1 MPLTSVLR
9 NFCLLAFCL
18 GGLPILGQQPG
29 SILQVLSPPAGG
41 AQESAALGFT
51 VALNAS
57 YTVAGVP
64 FDDMGGQDSGVVKI
78 FDTATGELLFLLRN
92 PTPAASDQFGSAVAI
107 SGSRVVVGASNDD
120 TDAPNSG
127 IAYVYNLA
135 GSTPTVPIHALHNP
149 APAASDQ
156 FGFSVAISGQR
167 VAISAN
173 LDDAGA
179 TNAGS
184 VYVFN
189 LAGATPELPA
199 LTLNNPTPVLSDTFG
214 QSISLDGR
222 HLLVGVPQKDANGVS
237 NIGAVVLFNLD
248 AAQPTTPLST
258 LVNPHPA
265 ASDAFGNAVSIQGTR
280 FVVGTALDDAT
291 GLNSG
296 RAYVYDFSQNVSS
309 VPAVVLDN
317 PTPAQ
322 ADNFGNAVAIHGT
335 RVIVGAL
342 FDDTTAT
349 NSGRAYLFDLTA
361 SNPDQPSATLAKT
374 NPGATD
380 NLGHAVG
387 IHGNWGAAGV
397 PFDDQVTTNT
407 GSVALFDLSGPS
419 PGTPLRLMNHASP
432 ATGDQFGGAVS
443 LSGTRFVIG
452 SSLDDIGALNAGS
465 AYVYDLASP
474 APDYPIASLHNPNP
488 QNGDEFGRAVALA
501 GNWVAVAS
509 TFADATGINDAGRV
523 YIYNLTSAT
532 PNTPVLILENPEPA
546 SSDQFGHALA
556 LSGGRLVVGVRL
568 DDALALNSGSAYV
581 YHLEGS
587 TPTVPALTLRNP
599 TPASQDFF
607 GHAVAIS
614 LNQVVIS
621 ASGDKTGATNA
632 GSAYVYDLSGTTPT
646 QPAFTLNNPA
656 PAIGDQ
662 FGSSVSISGS
672 LVAVGANLDDAGASD
687 SGSAYI
693 YNLTGTQPTTPA
705 WTLTNP
711 QPAAN
716 DQFGFAV
723 SIDGLRVAVSAHF
736 DDRSASDAGTT
747 WVYDLSA
754 ATPTTPE
761 LFLVAPNAGAGD
773 QFGVALSSSNGRI
786 LAGASLSDLVTPDKG
801 AAFVFGA
808 ELVPE
813 AVDINVEYP
822 PGFPLINNVAAV
834 AFGSTLVGGDALERS
849 FLIRSRGTQPLT
861 GLVPSITGTHAADF
875 SLQQVPP
882 SPLASGSSASLI
894 VRFSPSAGGPR
905 TAVLRVLSNDP
916 DESPFLITLSGNG
929 LLPTPDIAIEQP
941 LGNSLSSGAA
951 QINYGS
957 IPILTGV
964 SDRTFTLKNT
974 GSAELTNISLSLTG
988 THANAYHVLVPPATS
1003 VASGSSTTF
1012 TLRFAPQISGELTAV
1027 ARIFS
1032 NDPDENPFDVFL
1044 YGIGMV
1050 TPNLALEQPAG
1061 TVLSHSVSTITFGT
1075 TEVGREM
1082 IDRTFTV
1089 RNSGTGPLTGL
1100 SLNFTGMHP
1109 NDFQIPVPLPPSIPS
1124 GTDAVFVVRFAP
1136 TAGGPRSATLSLG
1149 SNNPTNNPF
1158 LVGLSGVATVAPDL
1172 SIELPPGNPLFS
1184 SQSLAEFGNV
1194 DFGGQPKDIAFTL
1207 RNAGTATLTGLTPS
1221 FAGANAADFSLS
1233 TVPTTTLAPG
1243 QTTLLTV
1250 RFTPGQAGERFASL
1264 LVASNDPDDNPFEIE
1279 MSGFAIPVPD
1289 ITIEQPAG
1297 TSLTSGTAT
1306 VNFGQ
1311 VNIGLNASE
1320 RLFTLRSSGTGPLA
1334 GMALEIDGADADDF
1348 SIGTFPPNALDPG
1361 THATFLIRFTPAP
1374 DKTSHARLRVLSNDP
1389 NESPFEV
1396 ALTGTGVAVPEVQL
1410 QQPVGNNLVSGVSA
1424 VGFATAAVGETVVD
1438 RVFSLQNVG
1447 PAELASIGLAFTGA
1461 NASDFTVLSPP
1472 TSSLAPQGS
1481 VTFTLRFS
1489 PTAGGNRAATLAL
1502 TSNDPNTNPFTVNL
1516 TGFATVR
1523 PDLAVEHPVN
1533 TPLIHTQSSVDFGA
1547 LQLGSVSTQR
1557 EFILRNI
1564 GTGTLNSLAV
1574 SFLSGQAADFAL
1586 ASQPP
1591 SILNP
1596 GQSTLITVTFTPSA
1610 SGLRQTTLRVASNDP
1625 TDSPFSFALTGTG
1638 LVEPKIAFEHPSG
1651 AALTNGTATI
1661 DFGEALPGGTPTS
1674 RVVTLRNTGNGTLS
1688 GIAPQLIGTHAGDF
1702 AINPPLPASLPPG
1715 QSTTFTLTFS
1725 PGATGNRSASLQI
1738 GSNDASANPFV
1749 VALSGVGAVVS
1760 DIALEQPVG
1769 TNLVSGFGF
1778 VSYGSTLVRDGWLER
1793 SFTVR
1798 NTGTATLSGISLS
1811 LSGPGAADFEIRS
1824 SPASNIAIG
1833 GSAAFVIRFTPRAG
1847 GDRAALLSVTSN
1859 DPDENPFNLTLTG
1872 FGITLPDMLVEH
1884 PLAQTLTPGAS
1895 SIAFGTVI
1903 LGQESVNRSIT
1914 IRNPG
1919 TGPLLISGA
1928 TLSGS
1933 AAGDFSIPQ
1942 LPPTSIAPGSSAAF
1956 TVRFTPVLN
1965 GARTAS
1971 VIISSNDPETPA
1983 FAIGLNGTGLAQPD
1997 IAIEHPLGQALI
2009 TGQGTVHCGSVVLG
2023 AAPSQRMITM
2033 RNTGT
2038 AQLSDLGITITGPH
2052 ASDFSVL
2059 SFRDTPLSVAETS
2072 QFNIRFQPS
2081 TAGPRTATLILSS
2094 DDPDENPFEITLTGE
2109 GVAQPALLVEGPDTT
2124 PLISGNAAMTFG
2136 SVYVGAQPGELT
2148 ITLRNTGTADLTGIS
2163 THFSGNNPFDF
2174 TANPL
2179 PSPTIAPGS
2188 SMRLTLRFT
2197 PLTLGTRKAQLNIS
2211 SNAPN
2216 INPFI
2221 LHLEGSARDYFTEVF
2236 SPSRPN
2242 DTADAL
2248 YTFRPGFALPD
2259 VQTNGLPPFEL
2270 PPHPTSGLDIAD
2282 SYAGAELLASREIPD
2297 PFDTTRLSI
2306 ERLLRTNLKHP
2317 LLFVVDQYE
2326 VIGTKRRR
2334 IAQTATVAD
2343 HIIVK
2348 PKTGVLTS
2356 ALLAEMAIP
2365 GAQIRAQFP
2374 ASGLW
2379 LIQLPNPSL
2388 NTLPLAISAALN
2400 SGQVDL
2406 AEADPVIHAATL
2418 PNDPSF
2424 PSQWSLDNTGQ
2435 NGGTPDIDTDAPAA
2449 WDLQTGSRTVVV
2461 GVLDTG
2467 IDSTHPD
2474 LAANVW
2480 TNTAEI
2486 AGNGTDDD
2494 ANGYIDDVRGWN
2506 FVAGTPNTMDDNAH
2520 GTHVAGTL
2528 GAVGNNGVGISGVAW
2543 HVALM
2548 PLKILDAEGVGFTS
2562 DAAEAVAYS
2571 NTKNAA
2577 LTCNA
2582 WGGSGSSQALRQLLA
2597 EAGTAG
2603 RLFIAAAGNNTRNTD
2618 ARPHYPASYDVENI
2632 IAVTSINDKGQLSW
2646 FANTG
2651 VNSVHLAA
2659 PGSGIL
2665 STIPGGGYAVRSG
2678 TSSATAH
2685 VAGACVLLKAAHP
2698 TWSAANLKSAL
2709 LGSVKPLTSLADRT
2723 ISGGMLRVADAL
2735 QASDRLLVSP
2745 AQGINATGAAG
2756 GPFTPSSK
2764 EYVLKNLSST
2774 TMNFTVAVDKPWVSL
2789 STASGSVPASG
2800 SQSLIASLLP
2810 AATALPPGTHVAR
2823 ITFNQIGTHNTFTR
2837 SLTLTVS
2844 DRYHVTRDPLA
2855 IFPTNPAGGNAL
2867 NLSDDSFVEIPLSG
2881 GVAIPFHGLLY
2892 SSVYVGS
2899 NGYVTFGRGDW
2910 RPSGDAEH
2918 HFSMQRLSAVSTD
2931 LDPSAGGSVTWKQL
2945 PDHLAIT
2952 FENVPVHGGTEVN
2965 SFQFQLFFTGRLAIS
2980 ILEAQAPSAVMGIS
2994 NGLGLPED
3002 YSTSDFSSYPES
3014 NEALAL
3020 FTAHPVSQTLP
3031 VGAAAQFEGSALGA
3045 PPIAFQWYFNGN
3057 AIPGANS
3064 NTYHIASANG
3074 TSAGE
3079 YRLSAIN
3086 SFGQSFSQIAILS
3099 VQKLPA
3105 TVTLQNLVHVFNGT
3119 QMQAAA
3125 QTLPAGL
3132 NVNFTYD
3139 GLSWPPAQAGSYQV
3153 LAQIDD
3159 PTYQGSATGT
3169 FVIEKA
3175 PQVIDFPTP
3184 PNQPVTESLTLLA
3197 TGGPGGLPVTFEL
3210 ISGPATLTQGNFLSF
3225 TGIGPVTITAA
3236 QKGNINFADATSVT
3250 RTFNVVKAPATV
3262 VLSNLEQVHTGAART
3277 VTAATTPPGLA
3288 VQILY
3293 AGSPTPPTDAGT
3305 YAITASINDATY
3317 QGSTNGTLT
3326 VAKAPQT
3333 ISFPAIPD
3341 QLATASVNLSATGG
3355 DSGNAVTF
3363 AVTSGPAVITG
3374 SNVLTFTGAGA
3385 VTITA
3390 SQAGGTN
3397 HLAANQVARSFSVG
3411 RATATV
3417 ALSNLNQT
3425 FNGTARTVTATTTPA
3440 GLTVNIT
3447 YNGSATA
3454 PTNAGS
3460 YAVSASISDAIY
3472 QGIAAGTLIIDRAQQ
3487 TLSFQPISDQIATAS
3502 INLSA
3507 TGGASGLPVTFAVTN
3522 GPATLTSGNVLTFT
3536 GAGSVT
3542 ITAAQAGNSNY
3553 LAAATVARTFN
3564 VTKANATVTL
3574 GSLSQTYNGNART
3587 ASATTSPSGLL
3598 TQFTY
3603 NGSTT
3608 APTAAG
3614 SYTVVATIDNPL
3626 HAGTATA
3633 TLTIA
3638 KANQTLTFAPLSNQL
3653 STATVNLS
3661 ATGGGST
3668 QPVTFTVASGPASLS
3683 GSSTL
3688 TFTGAG
3694 SVTITASQAGDDNH
3708 HPAAS
3713 VSRTFDVTLANA
3725 TVSLAGLEQTF
3736 TGSAHTVTATTVPAG
3751 LPVTF
3756 TYNGSSTAPVN
3767 AGSYNVLATINHP
3780 LHQGSTTGI
3789 LTVAK
3794 AAQSILFGPIS
3805 DQSTTAILSLSA
3817 SGGGSANPVTFSVF
3831 SGPATLSQTG
3841 NLVAFSTSGSVTI
3854 TANQTGNANYLDAP
3868 AVSRTFNVNKV
3879 SITPGI
3885 SALLQAYDGTPRT
3898 VSTSP
3903 TGLPVNITYNGS
3915 PNAPVNPGSYSV
3927 SVTVNDPRYEGSN
3940 SATLIVTKGSA
3951 TIALSN
3957 LIQTYIGT
3965 PRAASAATSPPGLPF
3980 TLLYDGNVNPPT
3992 SAGDYTVTATIND
4005 PLYQGST
4012 SGTLSIAKA
4021 AQSIAFPA
4029 PPDQSTAQP
4038 LTLSATGGGSTSPV
4052 IFTVTSGPALLSGS
4066 NVLTFTGVGTV
4077 TITATQAGDVN
4088 HHSATPVVRA
4098 FNVSQ
4103 SQATIALSHLFQA
4116 PDGNPKPV
4124 TVTTTPPGISVTVTY
4139 NGSPTPP
4146 TELGSYTVS
4155 AVVNDPLYSGSA
4167 TATLVIDHRADRDLK
4182 TPEQEVALAPAEDTA
4197 WTPTAVG
4204 LYDGLLRSGSGDPAL
4219 LGALES
4225 LRISPPKAGSATG
4238 GIASGKLR
4246 LAGRTITL
4254 RGVFDL
4260 DGLWTIN
4267 LPQKDGT
4274 LITGALQLQRTTT
4287 GHELISGTVSWNGV
4301 TAVTRLPRAP
4311 YHARSNP
4318 APATHSGRFT
4328 LVLPSSAG
4336 SGINEPGGD
4345 GWAAVV
4351 ISPAGLV
4358 RVTGRLAD
4366 GTPITETSHLS
4377 AESDFSLFN
4386 ELYRSVPQRGHF
4398 GGRLAFED
4406 QPGISDFHGTL
4417 QWLKRP
4423 DTREVRY
4430 PSGFASTRMALG
4442 SRYTI
4447 PSSGTRLLSQLA
4459 ANDPNASLSL
4469 LGPNLPS
4476 TTQQEIERVIS
4487 WQASNAI
4494 RHFGPETLT
4503 GTANR
4508 NTGLVSGN
4516 YRDPVT
4522 GLRIPFQGITFQK
4535 QGIAAGQFLL
4545 GSGSGALRVQPRTN
4559 FSYPGSE
4566 DAGAVLRAARPTAPV
4581 PASSLT
4587 QVPFAASAAGIY
4599 KGILTTGGQASG
4611 GLENF
4616 RVTATGAFTGLLWL
4630 QGIRYPLSGTLDA
4643 NGQVTLTLPVPG
4655 IQITLSLHEL
4665 TDAPGSFELNGSL
4678 SAAGANYAVA
4688 AQKRALFDTV
4698 TRCPHEGS
4706 YTLAVL
4712 ASETTNAA
4720 REPAGDGY
4728 ASLQVSNLGLATGAL
4743 VLADGTKTTFAGH
4756 VSTDCIWSLHRS
4768 LYGTTGKGYLAG
4780 ELVFRSIAGVS
4791 SIDGHWTWN
4800 KQPGATPASSLYPA
4814 GFTSTRPVVGSL
4826 YTPPVTGN
4834 RAWSTLT
4841 NNFYNAWWRVEGP
4854 RLPSFPA
4861 HQITSLDRVV
4871 TWTTANSLLFYGP
4884 DQLTLKFNPTNGLV
4898 TGTCLDSPRGV
4909 RFSFGGILLQ
4919 SQQLVTGS
4927 WLSPAAAGRF
4937 SMEARSR

>member
-1 MPLTSVLR
+1 MPTPFVLR
-9 NFCLLAFCL
+9 YLCLLAFCL
-18 GGLPILGQQPG
+18 GAVPLWGQQPG
-29 SILQVLSPPAGG
+29 SILQVLSPPPGG

-64 FDDMGGQDSGVVKI
+64 FDDMGGQDSGVVKV

-92 PTPAASDQFGSAVAI
+92 PSPAVSDQFGNSVAI

-120 TDAPNSG
+120 TDAPNAG

-135 GSTPTVPIHALHNP
+135 GSTPTVPVHTLHNP
-149 APAASDQ
+149 APAATDQ

-167 VAISAN
+167 VAVSAN

-184 VYVFN
+184 VYIFN
-189 LAGATPELPA
+189 LASSTPELPA
-199 LTLNNPTPVLSDTFG
+199 LTLNNPNPVLSDTFG

-222 HLLVGVPQKDANGVS
+222 HLLVGVPQKDAGGVS
-237 NIGAVVLFNLD
+237 NIGAVVLFDLD
-248 AAQPTTPLST
+248 AAQPATPLAT
-258 LVNPHPA
+258 ILNPHPA

-291 GLNSG
+291 GTNSG
-296 RAYVYDFSQNVSS
+296 RAYVYNFSQSVSQ
-309 VPAVVLDN
+309 VPEFVLDN
-317 PTPAQ
+317 PSPAPS
-322 ADNFGNAVAIHGT
+322 DNFGNAVALYGT

-361 SNPDQPSATLAKT
+361 SNPDLPSATLAKVL
-374 NPGATD
+374 PGATD

-387 IHGNWGAAGV
+387 IHGDWAAAGV

-407 GSVALFDLSGPS
+407 GSVALFDLSGPT
-419 PGTPLRLMNHASP
+419 PGTPVRLLHHPSP

-443 LSGTRFVIG
+443 LSGTRFVMG
-452 SSLDDIGALNAGS
+452 ASLDDIGALNAGS

-474 APDYPIASLHNPNP
+474 APDFPIASLHNPNP
-488 QNGDEFGRAVALA
+488 QNGDEFGRAVALD
-501 GNWVAVAS
+501 GNWVAVAAP
-509 TFADATGINDAGRV
+509 FADGTGVNDAGRV
-523 YIYNLTSAT
+523 YVYDLSGANPTVAVFT
-532 PNTPVLILENPEPA
+532 LENPEPA
-546 SSDQFGHALA
+546 SSDQFGNAMA
-556 LSGGRLVVGVRL
+556 LSGGRLVVGTRL

-581 YHLEGS
+581 YNLEGS
-587 TPTVPALTLRNP
+587 TPTVPSLTLRNP

-632 GSAYVYDLSGTTPT
+632 GSAYVYDLSSATPT
-646 QPAFTLNNPA
+646 LPAFTLNNPA
-656 PAIGDQ
+656 PALGDQ
-662 FGSSVSISGS
+662 FGASVSISGA

-693 YNLTGTQPTTPA
+693 YNLTGAQPTTPA

-736 DDRSASDAGTT
+736 DDRSATDAGTA
-747 WVYDLSA
+747 WVYDLSG

-801 AAFVFGA
+801 AGFVFGA

-822 PGFPLINNVAAV
+822 PGFPLINTVATV
-834 AFGSTLVGGDALERS
+834 AFGSTLVGGDTLERS
-849 FLIRSRGTQPLT
+849 FLVRSRGTQTLT
-861 GLVPSITGTHAADF
+861 GVAASIIGTNAADF

-882 SPLASGSSASLI
+882 ATLGSGSSAALI

-941 LGNSLSSGAA
+941 VGNSLSSGAA

-957 IPILTGV
+957 VPILTGV
-964 SDRTFTLKNT
+964 GDRTFTLKNT
-974 GSAELTNISLSLTG
+974 GTAELTNISLSLTG
-988 THANAYHVLVPPATS
+988 THANAYQVLVPPAAS

-1012 TLRFAPQISGELTAV
+1012 TLRFSPQISGELTAI
-1027 ARIFS
+1027 ARVSS

-1044 YGIGMV
+1044 FGIGMV

-1061 TVLSHSVSTITFGT
+1061 TALNPGVSTIAFGT
-1075 TEVGREM
+1075 TEVGRET

-1089 RNSGTGPLTGL
+1089 SNSGTGPLTGL
-1100 SLNFTGMHP
+1100 SLNFNGLHP
-1109 NDFQIPVPLPPSIPS
+1109 NDFQIPVPLPPSIPA
-1124 GTDAVFVVRFAP
+1124 GTEAVFVVRFAP
-1136 TAGGPRSATLSLG
+1136 TAGGTRTANLSLG
-1149 SNNPTNNPF
+1149 SNNPTHNPF
-1158 LVGLSGVATVAPDL
+1158 VVGLSGIATVAPDL

-1194 DFGGQPKDIAFTL
+1194 DLGGQPKDITFTL

-1221 FAGANAADFSLS
+1221 FVGGNAADFSVQ
-1233 TVPTTTLAPG
+1233 TAPTATLAPG
-1243 QTTLLTV
+1243 QTTLLVV
-1250 RFTPGQAGERFASL
+1250 RFTPQQPGERFASL
-1264 LVASNDPDDNPFEIE
+1264 LVSSNDPDDNPFEIE

-1297 TSLTSGTAT
+1297 TALISGTST
-1306 VNFGQ
+1306 VHFGQ

-1320 RLFTLRSSGTGPLA
+1320 RLFALRSTGTGPLA
-1334 GMALEIDGADADDF
+1334 GMTLEIDGTDADDF

-1361 THATFLIRFTPAP
+1361 TQATFLVRFTPAP
-1374 DKTSHARLRVLSNDP
+1374 DKTSHARLRVFSNDP
-1389 NESPFEV
+1389 DESPFEI
-1396 ALTGTGVAVPEVQL
+1396 ALTGTGVSVPEVQL
-1410 QQPVGNNLVSGVSA
+1410 QQPVGNTLVSGVSA

-1447 PAELASIGLAFTGA
+1447 PAELASISIAFAGA
-1461 NASDFTVLSPP
+1461 NASDFTVLTPP
-1472 TSSLAPQGS
+1472 AANLAPQGS
-1481 VTFTLRFS
+1481 VTFSVRFS
-1489 PTAGGNRAATLAL
+1489 PTAGGHRAATLAL
-1502 TSNDPNTNPFTVNL
+1502 TSNDPNNDPFTVDL

-1533 TPLIHTQSSVDFGA
+1533 TPLIHTQSNVDFGA
-1547 LQLGSVSTQR
+1547 IALGSGSTQR
-1557 EFILRNI
+1557 QFLLHNI

-1574 SFLSGQAADFAL
+1574 SFLSGQTTDFAL
-1586 ASQPP
+1586 VSQPP

-1596 GQSTLITVTFTPSA
+1596 GQSALITVSFTPSA
-1610 SGLRQTTLRVASNDP
+1610 SGVRQTTLRVASNDP

-1638 LVEPKIAFEHPSG
+1638 LVEPKIVLEQPAG
-1651 AALTNGTATI
+1651 AALIHGEGSV
-1661 DFGEALPGGTPTS
+1661 DFGNALPGGAPSS
-1674 RVVTLRNTGNGTLS
+1674 RVFTLRNTGNGTLS
-1688 GIAPQLIGTHAGDF
+1688 GITPQLIGSHAGDF
-1702 AINPPLPASLPPG
+1702 AIASPLPASLPPG

-1738 GSNDASANPFV
+1738 GSNDATANPFA
-1749 VALSGVGAVVS
+1749 VALTGIGAVVP

-1778 VSYGSTLVRDGWLER
+1778 VAFGSTLVRDGWLER

-1798 NTGTATLSGISLS
+1798 NTGTATLSGLSLS
-1811 LSGPGAADFEIRS
+1811 LTGAGAADFEIRS
-1824 SPASNIAIG
+1824 TPASSIAIG
-1833 GSAAFVIRFTPRAG
+1833 GSTDFVIRFAPKAG
-1847 GDRAALLSVTSN
+1847 GDRAALLNVTSN
-1859 DPDENPFNLTLTG
+1859 DPDESPFSLTLTG
-1872 FGITLPDMLVEH
+1872 FGITFPDMIVEH
-1884 PLAQTLTPGAS
+1884 PLAQALTPGVS

-1914 IRNPG
+1914 LRNPG
-1919 TGPLLISGA
+1919 TGPLLIFGVA
-1928 TLSGS
+1928 LSGS
-1933 AAGDFSIPQ
+1933 AAGDFSVPQ
-1942 LPPTSIAPGSSAAF
+1942 PPPASIAPGGSAAF

-1965 GARTAS
+1965 GDRSAT
-1971 VIISSNDPETPA
+1971 IILSSNDAETPA
-1983 FAIGLNGTGLAQPD
+1983 FAIDLNGTGLAQPD
-1997 IAIEHPLGQALI
+1997 ITVEHPPGQVLVA
-2009 TGQGTVHCGSVVLG
+2009 GQDTIHCGSVVLG

-2052 ASDFSVL
+2052 AADFSVL
-2059 SFRDTPLSVAETS
+2059 SFRDTPLSVAESTP
-2072 QFNIRFQPS
+2072 FNIRFQPS
-2081 TAGPRTATLILSS
+2081 AAGARSATLVLSS
-2094 DDPDENPFEITLTGE
+2094 DDPDENPFEIALTGE
-2109 GVAQPALLVEGPDTT
+2109 GVAQPALVVEGPDTT
-2124 PLISGNAAMTFG
+2124 PLISGSAAMTFG

-2163 THFSGNNPFDF
+2163 THFTGDNPFDF

-2179 PSPTIAPGS
+2179 PSPLLAPGGS
-2188 SMRLTLRFT
+2188 VLLTIRFT
-2197 PLTLGTRKAQLNIS
+2197 PLTLGRRQAQLHIS

-2216 INPFI
+2216 INPFV
-2221 LHLEGSARDYFTEVF
+2221 LSLEGSARDYFTEVF

-2242 DTADAL
+2242 DTAEAL

-2259 VQTNGLPPFEL
+2259 VQTNGLPPFES
-2270 PPHPTSGLDIAD
+2270 PPHPASGLDIPDA
-2282 SYAGAELLASREIPD
+2282 YANAELLASREVPD
-2297 PFDTTRLSI
+2297 PIDSTRLSI
-2306 ERLLRTNLKHP
+2306 ERLVRTNLKHT

-2326 VIGTKRRR
+2326 LSGSKRRR
-2334 IAQTATVAD
+2334 IAQMASVAD

-2348 PKTGVLTS
+2348 PKPGVLATV
-2356 ALLAEMAIP
+2356 LLAEMAIP
-2365 GAQIRAQFP
+2365 GAQIRAQLP
-2374 ASGLW
+2374 ASDLW
-2379 LIQLPNPSL
+2379 LIRLPDPQLD
-2388 NTLPLAISAALN
+2388 TLPLAIAAALN

-2406 AEADPVIHAATL
+2406 AEADPVIHAAAL

-2424 PSQWSLDNTGQ
+2424 ASQWSLENTGQ
-2435 NGGTPDIDTDAPAA
+2435 NGGTPDVDIDAPAA
-2449 WDLQTGSRTVVV
+2449 WDLQTGSSTVVV

-2467 IDSTHPD
+2467 IDVTHPD
-2474 LAANVW
+2474 LAANLW
-2480 TNTAEI
+2480 TNPAEI
-2486 AGNGTDDD
+2486 AGNGIDDD
-2494 ANGYIDDVRGWN
+2494 ANGYIDDVHGWN
-2506 FVAGTPNTMDDNAH
+2506 FVAGTPNAMDDNAH

-2543 HVALM
+2543 QVALM
-2548 PLKILDAEGVGFTS
+2548 PLKILDAEGTGFTS
-2562 DAAEAVAYS
+2562 DAAEALAYS
-2571 NTKNAA
+2571 NAKNAA

-2582 WGGSGSSQALRQLLA
+2582 WGGSGFSQALRHLLS
-2597 EAGTAG
+2597 EAGAAG
-2603 RLFIAAAGNNTRNTD
+2603 RLFVAAAGNNSRNTD
-2618 ARPHYPASYDVENI
+2618 SRPHYPASYDVENI
-2632 IAVTSINDKGQLSW
+2632 IAVTSINAQGQLSW

-2665 STIPGGGYAVRSG
+2665 STIPGGGHALRSG
-2678 TSSATAH
+2678 TSAAAAH
-2685 VAGACVLLKAAHP
+2685 VAGACVVLKAAHP
-2698 TWSAANLKSAL
+2698 TWSASNLKSAL
-2709 LGSVKPLTSLADRT
+2709 LGSVKPLASLADRT
-2723 ISGGMLRVADAL
+2723 ISGGSLRVGDAL
-2735 QASDRLLVSP
+2735 QASSRLLVSP
-2745 AQGINATGAAG
+2745 AQGIHATGAAG

-2764 EYVLKNLSST
+2764 EYVLKNLSSAA
-2774 TMNFTVAVDKPWVSL
+2774 MSFTATVDKPWVNL
-2789 STASGSVPASG
+2789 SALTGSVPASG
-2800 SQSLIASLLP
+2800 SQSLIVSLLP

-2823 ITFNQIGTHNTFTR
+2823 ITFNQTGSPYTFTR

-2855 IFPTNPAGGNAL
+2855 VFPTNPAGGQAL

-2910 RPSGDAEH
+2910 RPAGDAEH
-2918 HFSMQRLSAVSTD
+2918 HFSLQRLSAVSTD

-2952 FENVPVHGGTEVN
+2952 FENVPVHGRSELN
-2965 SFQFQLFFTGRLAIS
+2965 SFQFQLFFTGRLALS
-2980 ILEAQAPSAVMGIS
+2980 IVKAEAPSSVIGIS

-3002 YSTSDFSSYPES
+3002 YSNSDYSSYPES
-3014 NEALAL
+3014 SEALAL
-3020 FTAHPVSQTLP
+3020 FTHHPTSQTLP
-3031 VGAAAQFEGSALGA
+3031 VGASAQFTGAAIGA
-3045 PPIAFQWYFNGN
+3045 PPIAFQWYYNGSP
-3057 AIPGANS
+3057 IPGANS
-3064 NTYHIASANG
+3064 NTYLIASANG

-3086 SFGQSFSQIAILS
+3086 SFGQSFSQIATLT
-3099 VQKLPA
+3099 VEKLPA
-3105 TVTLQNLVHVFNGT
+3105 TVTLQNLPQVFTGAPI
-3119 QMQAAA
+3119 QASA

-3132 NVNFTYD
+3132 NVTFTYD
-3139 GLSWPPAQAGSYQV
+3139 GLPWPPAQAGSYQV
-3153 LAQIDD
+3153 TAQIDD
-3159 PTYQGSATGT
+3159 PIYQGSTTGT
-3169 FVIEKA
+3169 LVIQKA
-3175 PQVIDFPTP
+3175 PQVIDFPEP
-3184 PNQPVTESLTLLA
+3184 PSQPVTGSLNLLA

-3210 ISGPATLTQGNFLSF
+3210 TDGPALLTEGNVLTF
-3225 TGIGPVTITAA
+3225 TGIGPVTVTAA
-3236 QKGNINFADATSVT
+3236 QKGNLNFADAATVT

-3262 VLSNLEQVHTGAART
+3262 SLSNLEQVHTGAART
-3277 VTAATTPPGLA
+3277 VTAVTTPPGLT
-3288 VQILY
+3288 VVILHE
-3293 AGSPTPPTDAGT
+3293 GSPTPPTGAGT
-3305 YAITASINDATY
+3305 YAITASINDGTY
-3317 QGSTNGTLT
+3317 QGTANGTLT
-3326 VAKAPQT
+3326 VAQAPQT

-3355 DSGNAVTF
+3355 GSGNAVTF
-3363 AVTSGPAVITG
+3363 AVTSGPAVITSG
-3374 SNVLTFTGAGA
+3374 NVLTFTGAGS

-3390 SQAGGTN
+3390 AQAGGAN
-3397 HLAANQVARSFSVG
+3397 HLAAQEVQRTFNVG
-3411 RATATV
+3411 KATATV
-3417 ALSNLNQT
+3417 ALSNLTQT
-3425 FNGTARTVTATTTPA
+3425 FNGTARTVTTTTTPA
-3440 GLTVNIT
+3440 GLSVTLT

-3454 PTNAGS
+3454 PTDAGN
-3460 YAVSASISDAIY
+3460 YAVSATISDAIY
-3472 QGIAAGTLIIDRAQQ
+3472 QGIAAGTLIIDKAPQ
-3487 TLSFQPISDQIATAS
+3487 TLSFPAIPDALATAS
-3502 INLSA
+3502 IQLSA

-3536 GAGSVT
+3536 GAGAVT
-3542 ITAAQAGNSNY
+3542 VTAAQAGNGNY
-3553 LAAATVARTFN
+3553 LAAASISRTFN
-3564 VTKANATVTL
+3564 VTKATASITL
-3574 GSLSQTYNGNART
+3574 GSLSQIYNGNART

-3603 NGSTT
+3603 NGSAT

-3626 HAGTATA
+3626 YAGSATA

-3638 KANQTLTFAPLSNQL
+3638 KANQTLTFPPLSNQL

-3668 QPVTFTVASGPASLS
+3668 EPVLFTVTSGPASLS
-3683 GSSTL
+3683 GGSTL

-3694 SVTITASQAGDDNH
+3694 SVTLTASQAGDDNH
-3708 HPAAS
+3708 HPATS
-3713 VSRTFDVTLANA
+3713 ISRTFDVALANA
-3725 TVSLAGLEQTF
+3725 TITLLGLEQTF
-3736 TGSAHTVTATTVPAG
+3736 TGSARTVTATTTPAG

-3767 AGSYNVLATINHP
+3767 AGSYNVLATLNHP
-3780 LHQGSTTGI
+3780 LYQGSTTGT

-3805 DQSTTAILSLSA
+3805 DQSTTAFLSLSA
-3817 SGGGSANPVTFSVF
+3817 SGGGSANPVTFAVT
-3831 SGPATLSQTG
+3831 SGPATVSGNFLS
-3841 NLVAFSTSGSVTI
+3841 FSTSGSVTI
-3854 TANQTGNANYLDAP
+3854 TATQSGNANYHDATP
-3868 AVSRTFNVNKV
+3868 VSQTFTVRKV
-3879 SITPGI
+3879 TVTPNI
-3885 SALLQAYDGTPRT
+3885 ENLLQTYDGTPRAVT
-3898 VSTSP
+3898 VSP
-3903 TGLPVNITYNGS
+3903 PGLIATITYES
-3915 PNAPVNPGSYSV
+3915 SSTPPTNPGSYV
-3927 SVTVNDPRYEGSN
+3927 VNVTLNDPRFEGSN
-3940 SATLIVTKGSA
+3940 TGILVISKGTA

-3957 LIQTYIGT
+3957 LTQTYTGT
-3965 PRAASAATSPPGLPF
+3965 PRAASAATSPPGLSF
-3980 TLLYDGNVNPPT
+3980 TLLYDGNVNSPT

-4103 SQATIALSHLFQA
+4103 SQAAIALSYLFQA

-4139 NGSPTPP
+4139 NGNPTPP

-4155 AVVNDPLYSGSA
+4155 AVVSDPLYSGSA

-4219 LGALES
+4219 LGGLES

-4238 GIASGKLR
+4238 GTASGKLR
-4246 LAGRTITL
+4246 LAGRTINL

-4274 LITGALQLQRTTT
+4274 LITGALQLQRTTA
-4287 GHELISGTVSWNGV
+4287 GHELISGTISWNGV

-4328 LVLPSSAG
+4328 FVLPSSAG

-4366 GTPITETSHLS
+4366 GTPITETAHLS

-4386 ELYRSVPQRGHF
+4386 ELYRTIPQRGHF

-4476 TTQQEIERVIS
+4476 TTRQEIERVIS
-4487 WQASNAI
+4487 WQASNAL

-4545 GSGSGALRVQPRTN
+4545 GSGSGALRVQPGTN

-4566 DAGAVLRAARPTAPV
+4566 DAGAVLRTARPTAPV

-4587 QVPFAASAAGIY
+4587 PVPFAASAAGIY

-4665 TDAPGSFELNGSL
+4665 TDAPGSFELSGSL
-4678 SAAGANYAVA
+4678 SVAGANYAVA

-4712 ASETTNAA
+4712 ASETTDAA

-4728 ASLQVSNLGLATGAL
+4728 ATLQVSNLGLATGAL

-4800 KQPGATPASSLYPA
+4800 KQPEATPASSLYPA

-4826 YTPPVTGN
+4826 YTPPLTGN

-4871 TWTTANSLLFYGP
+4871 TWTTANSLFFYGP

-4898 TGTCLDSPRGV
+4898 TGTYLDSPRGV